1 MNLALR
7 SLGLGVML
15 SFVAAAK
22 AATPASAL
30 ADAIESGA
38 HTQVTALIAQGA
50 DVNATQ
56 ADGMTAL
63 HWALQRHDQSTT
75 AALIAAGADVNA
87 ATRYGVTPLAIACT
101 QGDEAN
107 VQWLLERGAEI
118 DRRQR
123 GGETPLMIAAR
134 TGRLAA
140 VDALLDRGA
149 EINARDRSGQTALMW
164 AAAEGHAPVVRRL
177 LDAGADFGTPLKSGF
192 TALLFAVREG
202 HMDVVKTL
210 LAAGADAGGSADR
223 RGVSPLTVAVE
234 NGHFELA
241 TVLLDAGA
249 DANDMRGGMS
259 ALHMIAGVRKPD
271 SGDENGQ
278 PAPDGSGNL
287 SSLDMVRELVAH
299 GADVNARLRR
309 GDSGPAKLSRK
320 GATPFLLAADRAD
333 MPLMRLLLELGAD
346 PTLPNAEGSTPL
358 MAAAGLGT
366 YAPGEEAGT
375 EDEALEAVELVHSLG
390 GNVNAVDKIG
400 ETAMHGAAYASWPR
414 MIAWLESHGADPTAW
429 NHKNKHGWTP
439 LIIAQGH
446 RPGNFKPS
454 QETVEALE
462 RILPEG
468 AANDGEPPAS
478 VSEY

>member
-1 MNLALR
+1 MNFALR
-7 SLGLGVML
+7 SLGVGVML
-15 SFVAAAK
+15 SFAVAAE
-22 AATPASAL
+22 AATSATYL
-30 ADAIESGA
+30 ADAIESGDSA
-38 HTQVTALIAQGA
+38 QVTALIAQGA

-63 HWALQRHDQSTT
+63 HWALQHRDETTT

-87 ATRYGVTPLAIACT
+87 TTRYGVTPLAIACT
-101 QGDEAN
+101 QGDEAS
-107 VQWLLERGAEI
+107 VQWLLKRGA
-118 DRRQR
+118 DVDGRQR

-134 TGRLAA
+134 TGRLAPLE
-140 VDALLDRGA
+140 ALLDHGA
-149 EINARDRSGQTALMW
+149 ELNAHDRSGQTALMW

-177 LDAGADFGTPLKSGF
+177 LDAGADFGTPLESGF
-192 TALLFAVREG
+192 TPLLFAVREG
-202 HMDVVKTL
+202 RMDVVKTL
-210 LAAGADAGGSADR
+210 LAAGANASGHADR
-223 RGVSPLTVAVE
+223 RGVSPLLVAVE

-249 DANDMRGGMS
+249 DPDDMRGGMG

-309 GDSGPAKLSRK
+309 GESGPAKLSRK

-346 PTLPNAEGSTPL
+346 PTIANAEGSTPL

-375 EDEALEAVELVHSLG
+375 EDEALEAVELVLSMG
-390 GNVNAVDKIG
+390 GDVNVADKIG

-414 MIAWLESHGADPTAW
+414 MVAWLAAHGADAAAW

-454 QETVEALE
+454 HETVEALE
-462 RILPEG
+462 RILPED
-468 AANDGEPPAS
+468 AVSDGEAPRS

>member
-1 MNLALR
+1 MKFALR

-15 SFVAAAK
+15 SSAAAAA
-22 AATPASAL
+22 AATPAASL
-30 ADAIESGA
+30 ADAVESGGG
-38 HTQVTALIAQGA
+38 QVNALIAQGA

-63 HWALQRHDQSTT
+63 HWALQRHDQTTT
-75 AALIAAGADVNA
+75 AALIAASADVNA
-87 ATRYGVTPLAIACT
+87 TTRYGVTPLAIACT
-101 QGDEAN
+101 QGDEAS
-107 VQWLLERGAEI
+107 VEWLLKRGADI

-140 VDALLDRGA
+140 VEALLDRRA
-149 EINARDRSGQTALMW
+149 EINAHDRSGQTALMW
-164 AAAEGHAPVVRRL
+164 AAAEGHASVVRKL
-177 LDAGADFGTPLKSGF
+177 LDAGADFGTPLDSGF
-192 TALLFAVREG
+192 TPLLFAVREG
-202 HMDVVKTL
+202 RMDVVKTL
-210 LAAGADAGGSADR
+210 LAAGADASGHADR
-223 RGVSPLTVAVE
+223 RGVSPLLIAVE

-249 DANDMRGGMS
+249 DPNDMRGGMG

-278 PAPDGSGNL
+278 PAPDGSGKL
-287 SSLDMVRELVAH
+287 SSLDMVRELIAH

-309 GDSGPAKLSRK
+309 GESGPAKLSRK

-346 PTLPNAEGSTPL
+346 PTIANAEGSTPL

-390 GNVNAVDKIG
+390 GDVNAVDKIG

-414 MIAWLESHGADPTAW
+414 MVAWLAAHGADAAAW

-468 AANDGEPPAS
+468 AASDDETPAS